1 MYYRT
6 KQACCC
12 GAETMR
18 RAYLGGY
25 PVVLQDRAGLLLWGR
40 NNFDGHDEL
49 QNFGRNN
56 PRLTGEM
63 GRGVVLPPGEK
74 ARGEEALLKYNVNV
88 LASDLIS
95 LNRQVPDSRPVG

>member
-1 MYYRT
+1 MCAT
-6 KQACCC
+6 WFQNK
-12 GAETMR
+12 
-18 RAYLGGY
+18 
-25 PVVLQDRAGLLLWGR
+25 PGLLLWGR
-40 NNFDGHDEL
+40 ERADEHDEL
-49 QNFGRNN
+49 QDFGRTN

-74 ARGEEALLKYNVNV
+74 ARGEEALRKYNVNV